1 MNTYTACKPQKTLFL
16 PDRPPLLFALKHAV
30 LICLAAAGC
39 SILADCRI
47 AAIALGC
54 AVLLTGCIRILS
66 SRRIPQL
73 LCGAGIALGGILL
86 TTWGVWR
93 IMSRE
98 PLDIDVHGAETG
110 LLIQCGFFAGGVSFI
125 SIPVRRIER
134 AAKAGMIPVKAQ
146 CIASPPEQDCILW
159 RYRVGV
165 QICDWKEV
173 RCASFFLP
181 CMGDCCILYAD
192 PEIPEH
198 AVRIDR
204 TMAAAQI
211 LTGLLL
217 LAEVITA
224 AAANL

>member
-1 MNTYTACKPQKTLFL
+1 MNTYTACKPKTLLL
-16 PDRPPLLFALKHAV
+16 PDRTPLLFALKHAV

-39 SILADCRI
+39 SALADCRI
-47 AAIALGC
+47 AAATLGC

-66 SRRIPQL
+66 SRRILQL
-73 LCGAGIALGGILL
+73 LLGAGIALGGILL
-86 TTWGVWR
+86 VTWGVWR

-98 PLDIDVHGAETG
+98 PLDIDVRSAETG
-110 LLIQCGFFAGGVSFI
+110 LLIQSSFFTGGIAFI
-125 SIPVRRIER
+125 SIPVRRIDR
-134 AAKAGMIPVKAQ
+134 AARAGMIPVKAQ

-159 RYRVGV
+159 RYRVGG
-165 QICDWKEV
+165 QIYDWKEV
-173 RCASFFLP
+173 HCAGFFLP

-211 LTGLLL
+211 VTGLLL
-217 LAEVITA
+217 LVEVITA